1 LKSRRNPKTS
11 VTLEPGVCNA
21 NGPDEQEFFC
31 CFFFKKSS
39 ASFLMGGPELEHLIN
54 LFAKLPGLGPRSARR
69 IVLKLLRERE
79 TRLLPLADAIR
90 AAANTVK
97 SCSVCG
103 NLDSVDPCTI
113 CAAPSREDIW
123 AFERAHV
130 YRGRYHVLGG
140 TLSALSGRGPED
152 IAVAGLLNRVQAAA
166 PSEIILALSATV
178 EGAATGHF
186 LAEKLKGSGVAISR
200 LAQGVPMGGSLEVLD
215 EGTLAT
221 AMRARSVAR

>member
-1 LKSRRNPKTS
+1 
-11 VTLEPGVCNA
+11 
-21 NGPDEQEFFC
+21 
-31 CFFFKKSS
+31 
-39 ASFLMGGPELEHLIN
+39 MGGPELEHLIG

-90 AAANTVK
+90 VAANTVK

-103 NLDSVDPCTI
+103 NLDSRDPCTI
-113 CAAPSREDIW
+113 CAAASREAIICVVETVADLW
-123 AFERAHV
+123 AFERAHI

-140 TLSALSGRGPED
+140 TLSALSGRGPEELA
-152 IAVAGLLNRVQAAA
+152 IAALLSRIQSDP

-186 LAEKLKGSGVAISR
+186 LAEKLKTSNIPVSR

-221 AMRARSVAR
+221 AMLARRLA

>member
-1 LKSRRNPKTS
+1 
-11 VTLEPGVCNA
+11 
-21 NGPDEQEFFC
+21 
-31 CFFFKKSS
+31 
-39 ASFLMGGPELEHLIN
+39 MGGPELEHLIG

-97 SCSVCG
+97 SCCVCG
-103 NLDSVDPCTI
+103 NLDSRDPCMICTAASREATI
-113 CAAPSREDIW
+113 CVVETVADLW
-123 AFERAHV
+123 ALERAQV

-140 TLSALSGRGPED
+140 TLSALAGRGPED
-152 IAVAGLLNRVQAAA
+152 LAIAPLLRRIQDAA
-166 PSEIILALSATV
+166 PSEIILALPATV
-178 EGAATGHF
+178 DGAATGHY
-186 LAEKLKGSGVAISR
+186 LAEKLRSCNVPISR

-221 AMRARSVAR
+221 AMRARRMAS

>member
-1 LKSRRNPKTS
+1 
-11 VTLEPGVCNA
+11 
-21 NGPDEQEFFC
+21 
-31 CFFFKKSS
+31 
-39 ASFLMGGPELEHLIN
+39 MGGPELEHLIS

-79 TRLLPLADAIR
+79 TRLQPLADALR
-90 AAANTVK
+90 AAANTVRT
-97 SCSVCG
+97 CSVCG

-113 CAAPSREDIW
+113 CASAAREDMICVVETVADLW

-140 TLSALSGRGPED
+140 TLSALGGRGPED
-152 IAVAGLLNRVQAAA
+152 LAIAALLSRVESAP

-186 LAEKLKGSGVAISR
+186 LAEKLKGNGIPVSR

-221 AMRARSVAR
+221 AMRARRLAQ

>member
-1 LKSRRNPKTS
+1 
-11 VTLEPGVCNA
+11 
-21 NGPDEQEFFC
+21 
-31 CFFFKKSS
+31 
-39 ASFLMGGPELEHLIN
+39 MGGPELEHLIN

-90 AAANTVK
+90 VAANTVK

-103 NLDSVDPCTI
+103 NLDSLDPCTI
-113 CAAPSREDIW
+113 CSAPSREDIICVVETVADLW

-152 IAVAGLLNRVQAAA
+152 IAIAGLLGRVQAAA

-186 LAEKLKGSGVAISR
+186 LAEKLKASGVPISR